1 MSVLTDTLTRA
12 GYELIS
18 IGSEVFPCTI
28 MHDGEPIG
36 FLKQDGVVSLLPE
49 YEQSRGE
56 LESVAAYAQEFKDL
70 EQSGQGL
77 VMPELEAGAE
87 RWATER
93 GGRSPRCA
101 RQFIRAAEAKI
112 KRGQPV

>member
-1 MSVLTDTLTRA
+1 MIKVWAMTDT
-12 GYELIS
+12 
-18 IGSEVFPCTI
+18 
-28 MHDGEPIG
+28 
-36 FLKQDGVVSLLPE
+36 
-49 YEQSRGE
+49 
-56 LESVAAYAQEFKDL
+56 
-70 EQSGQGL
+70 GL
-77 VMPELEAGAE
+77 VRSQNQDAYGVEHMPELEAGAE